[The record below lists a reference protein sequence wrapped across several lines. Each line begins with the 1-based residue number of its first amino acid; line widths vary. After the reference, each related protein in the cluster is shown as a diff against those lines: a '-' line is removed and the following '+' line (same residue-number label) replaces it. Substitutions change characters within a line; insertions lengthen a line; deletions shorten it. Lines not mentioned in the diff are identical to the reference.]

1 MDSNDRERIPEARNE
16 LHRILSEVSSSKLD
30 LCLQNS
36 CIYVYLHVEEK
47 GKTKAYLLSLFVE

>member
-36 CIYVYLHVEEK
+36 CIYVCLHVEEK